1 MTTLG
6 ARAFGA
12 FETRQSLTEPQIDGI
27 ARELL
32 AQLSLEEKFGMM
44 SGDTPFFQG
53 DLVAAGKPGRW
64 YGLSSL
70 RRPSWPGLR

>member
-12 FETRQSLTEPQIDGI
+12 LETRQLLTDPQIDGI

-53 DLVAAGKPGRW
+53 DLVAAGKPGRSRAQQ
-64 YGLSSL
+64 SS
-70 RRPSWPGLR
+70 

>member
-12 FETRQSLTEPQIDGI
+12 FETRQSLTDPQIDGI

-32 AQLSLEEKFGMM
+32 AQLSLEEKFGMIRRHSLFSRRFGCSRQAWPM
-44 SGDTPFFQG
+44 IWAQQ
-53 DLVAAGKPGRW
+53 
-64 YGLSSL
+64 SS
-70 RRPSWPGLR
+70 